1 MKNVPNHQPVYN
13 MLMMFHSNHPGKAH
27 GLRLQNLN
35 WLTADRS
42 SPMPNG
48 RDQSKVNASRAE
60 QHVTPAR
67 RRAMTCLGAME
78 AEDEARACRVH
89 LYPPGIKHGKWSF

>member
-1 MKNVPNHQPVYN
+1 
-13 MLMMFHSNHPGKAH
+13 
-27 GLRLQNLN
+27 
-35 WLTADRS
+35 
-42 SPMPNG
+42 MPNG